1 MSRADKR
8 SFATEQ
14 ALKDALLE
22 VMARK
27 RFHDATVAEVCRTA
41 GTSRSTFY
49 LHYRNLSDTLDAI
62 LEDCFENLHDMVG
75 VRRGDTEESCGDCPL
90 CERVRNAGKYA
101 PIFDD
106 DLLVTRVV
114 DKIIERYQHTFVG
127 RETAR
132 GRLTPEQ
139 ATAIL
144 VFQISGCY
152 AVARASRRAPGA
164 WDATRETLDAFIVA
178 GLEAPANRRMPPA

>member
-1 MSRADKR
+1 MPRADKR
-8 SFATEQ
+8 SIATEQ

-22 VMARK
+22 IMARK

-41 GTSRSTFY
+41 GTSRGTFY
-49 LHYRNLSDTLDAI
+49 LHYRNLADTLDAI
-62 LEDCFENLHDMVG
+62 LDDCFENLHDMVG
-75 VRRGDTEESCGDCPL
+75 VRRGDAAASCGGCPL

-101 PIFDD
+101 PVFDD

-114 DKIIERYQHTFVG
+114 DKIIERYRGTFVE
-127 RETAR
+127 REAGR
-132 GRLTPEQ
+132 GRLSPEQ

-152 AVARASRRAPGA
+152 AVARASRRTPGA

-178 GLEAPANRRMPPA
+178 GLEAPANRGMPPA